1 MRGLGAL
8 TLDVNFNF
16 IPAGF
21 VNVVKL
27 ITCLSLSF
35 LICKTEVISIPFH
48 RLIAKKSFNNSLTVL
63 GTVLEHYKYT
73 QIIPSALSK
82 DQLLRLHK

>member
-1 MRGLGAL
+1 MVLWVRQAGKRMRGLGAL
-8 TLDVNFNF
+8 ALDVNSNF

-35 LICKTEVISIPFH
+35 LICKTKVIYIPFH
-48 RLIAKKSFNNSLTVL
+48 RLIAKNLS
-63 GTVLEHYKYT
+63 
-73 QIIPSALSK
+73 IIHLQCWA
-82 DQLLRLHK
+82 QF